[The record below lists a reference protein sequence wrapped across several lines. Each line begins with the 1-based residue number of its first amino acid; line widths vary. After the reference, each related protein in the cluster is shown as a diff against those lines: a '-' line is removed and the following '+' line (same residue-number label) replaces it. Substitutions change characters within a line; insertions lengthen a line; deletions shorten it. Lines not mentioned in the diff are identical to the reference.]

1 MFQYD
6 ATLLSQFPNTV
17 GGIISAQDMTNAPS
31 SEELQAVYFIEQQ
44 KVIEKIGDTP
54 LSQLESLSAW
64 RSTFSAF
71 GVNPTKTRS
80 APEALLR
87 RLTKKGDIPSI
98 NSLVDIGN
106 LVSIRYALPIAIFDT
121 RNLKGLLTVRFA
133 DGTEPYTELGSNEV
147 KHPDKGE
154 VIFADDTGL
163 VFARRWCWRQSFQSA
178 SRIDTSNAIIAVE
191 AQHDSG
197 LANVENA
204 ISDLLALLEQYAGG
218 KYQSDILTKER
229 PIFQQ

>member
-6 ATLLSQFPNTV
+6 TKLLSQFPNTV
-17 GGIISAQDMTNAPS
+17 GGIILAQDMTNAAS

-44 KVIEKIGDTP
+44 KVIEKIGDKA
-54 LSQLESLSAW
+54 LSQLDSLSAW
-64 RSTFSAF
+64 RNTFRTF

-106 LVSIRYALPIAIFDT
+106 LVSIRYALPVAIFDT
-121 RNLKGLLTVRFA
+121 RSLTGKLTVRFA
-133 DGTEPYTELGSNEV
+133 DGTERYTELGSNEI
-147 KHPDKGE
+147 KHPEKDE

-178 SRIDTSNAIIAVE
+178 ARIDTANAIIAVE
-191 AQHDSG
+191 AQHDSS
-197 LANVENA
+197 LATIENA
-204 ISDLLALLEQYAGG
+204 VSDLLELLEKYAGG
-218 KYQSDILTKER
+218 KRQSDILMKGH
-229 PIFQQ
+229 PAFS